1 METPKIG
8 ERVKFWQEQD
18 RINRELIPRVIKGH
32 ELLSKHVETHDEGY
46 VAAMTEI
53 QALQA
58 RVSDLEKRSP
68 GPVSRIVPY
77 VGLATA
83 VVAMILALVI

>member
-8 ERVKFWQEQD
+8 EKVKFWQEQD

-32 ELLSKHVETHDEGY
+32 ELLTKHVETHDEGY

-58 RVSDLEKRSP
+58 RVTELDKRTS
-68 GPVSRIVPY
+68 GVATRVVPY
-77 VGLATA
+77 AGLAIA
-83 VVAMILALVI
+83 VVALVVALVN